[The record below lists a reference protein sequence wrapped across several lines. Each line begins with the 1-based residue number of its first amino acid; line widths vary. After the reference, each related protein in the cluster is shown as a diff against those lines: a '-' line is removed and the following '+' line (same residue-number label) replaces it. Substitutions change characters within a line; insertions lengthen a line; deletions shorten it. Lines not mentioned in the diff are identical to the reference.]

1 MAEKELRRLKRRE
14 LLQMLLIQCE
24 ETERLT
30 QEAEELKEQMDVVM
44 ESYERLKKKL
54 DIKDQRLNE
63 KDKKI
68 EELKREMAEIKTV
81 REREL
86 EEAGS
91 IAGATQRLNTIFEE
105 AKRAADQ
112 YLAAVQKTGG
122 RQNPF
127 ESDRPL
133 GIRRKQSGVS
143 RTGQIVPMNPGQ
155 SAGLE
160 RNAASGDRY
169 G

>member
-63 KDKKI
+63 KDEKI
-68 EELKREMAEIKTV
+68 EELKREMAEIKIV

-112 YLAAVQKTGG
+112 YLAAVQKMGA

-127 ESDRPL
+127 ESDRPS

-143 RTGQIVPMNPGQ
+143 RTGQIVSMNPGQ

-160 RNAASGDRY
+160 RNAASGDIY